1 MTMNLNKFT
10 LRAQEA
16 LQDAA
21 EKASKNQHQQ
31 IEPEHLLWALLSKR
45 ENIAFQICEKMGVQT
60 EMLISILEREIERFP
75 KVTGSSVS
83 GGQYLSQNLA
93 KILDSAASIA
103 ESMKDEFI
111 GSEHLFLA
119 MAESTQ
125 KVGRILSDA
134 GVSKDRVLQA
144 LATLRGSQRITDP
157 NAEDRYNAL
166 KKYSRDLNE
175 LARRGKLDPV
185 IGRDEEIRRVL
196 QILSRRTKN
205 NPILIG
211 EPGVGKTAIAEGIAQ
226 RIVAGDVPENL
237 KSKRIHALD
246 VAALVA
252 GTKFRGDFEERLK
265 AIVSEVQ
272 QSDGEV
278 ILFIDEIHLLV
289 GAGATEGGSMDA
301 ANILKPALARG
312 ELRAIGATTLDEYRK
327 YIEKDAALERRFQTV
342 FVQEPSVEDTIS
354 ILRGLKE
361 KYEIHHGVRI
371 TDAAIVAAAEL
382 SNRYISDRF
391 LPDKAIDLID
401 EAASKLRLE
410 IDSMPEELDK
420 INREIRRLEIE
431 REALRRELEVRNA

>member
-1 MTMNLNKFT
+1 
-10 LRAQEA
+10 
-16 LQDAA
+16 
-21 EKASKNQHQQ
+21 
-31 IEPEHLLWALLSKR
+31 
-45 ENIAFQICEKMGVQT
+45 
-60 EMLISILEREIERFP
+60 
-75 KVTGSSVS
+75 
-83 GGQYLSQNLA
+83 
-93 KILDSAASIA
+93 LDSAASIA
-103 ESMKDEFI
+103 DSMKDEFI

-119 MAESTQ
+119 MVESSH
-125 KVGRILSDA
+125 KVGRILADA
-134 GVSKDRVLQA
+134 GATKDKTLKA
-144 LATLRGSQRITDP
+144 LASLRGSQRITDP

-205 NPILIG
+205 NPVLIG

-246 VAALVA
+246 IAALVA

-265 AIVSEVQ
+265 AIVNEVQ
-272 QSDGEV
+272 QSDGEI

-289 GAGATEGGSMDA
+289 GAGSAEGGSMDA

-312 ELRAIGATTLDEYRK
+312 ELRAIGATTMDEYRK
-327 YIEKDAALERRFQTV
+327 YIEKDAALERRFQIV
-342 FVQEPSVEDTIS
+342 LVQEPSVEDTIS

-361 KYEIHHGVRI
+361 RYEIHHGVRI

-410 IDSMPEELDK
+410 IDSMPEELDR

-431 REALRRELEVRNA
+431 REALRRELEVRQS